1 MGVTCAA
8 CAVIKDSCLSHAIS
22 FVVSECGGR
31 YRRGGLIDSD
41 ALTRFRDM
49 LGMSG
54 IRGRGGDRQ
63 VGFCEELPTDA
74 IVQGV
79 LAQTEIMR
87 KNCISR
93 KSMG

>member
-1 MGVTCAA
+1 LKGFPGTGW
-8 CAVIKDSCLSHAIS
+8 L
-22 FVVSECGGR
+22 
-31 YRRGGLIDSD
+31 GGLTDSD